1 MQFPKKLVSPTQ
13 VGNGLSCYGL
23 SYIRGG
29 HWHQEILAHAM
40 ELCVPSRSFS
50 FQLTCFKKGCLFLAL
65 LVFIKKNNQ
74 IEFF

>member
-40 ELCVPSRSFS
+40 EWNSVFLLGPFLFNWHALSRGVYFW
-50 FQLTCFKKGCLFLAL
+50 FYWFL
-65 LVFIKKNNQ
+65 
-74 IEFF
+74 